1 MDEEGMRET
10 QNKLIHIGRPI
21 EMDDAWFEARLHELD
36 EASRHESDE
45 ICYIV
50 SQIVP
55 TYKYQRKEK
64 ETYN

>member
-1 MDEEGMRET
+1 
-10 QNKLIHIGRPI
+10 
-21 EMDDAWFEARLHELD
+21 MDDAWFEARLHELD
-36 EASRHESDE
+36 EASRHESDD

-64 ETYN
+64 ETYV